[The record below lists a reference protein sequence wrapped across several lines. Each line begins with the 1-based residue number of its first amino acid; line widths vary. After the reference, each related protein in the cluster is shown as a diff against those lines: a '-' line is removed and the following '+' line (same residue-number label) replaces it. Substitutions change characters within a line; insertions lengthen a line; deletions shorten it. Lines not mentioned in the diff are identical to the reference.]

1 MKIFHMKLKA
11 NMNAKIIWMKR
22 EIEYRILIE
31 SSTYQVDN
39 LIEIRKCVK
48 NIILKKL
55 PKKSIKNLSLK

>member
-1 MKIFHMKLKA
+1 
-11 NMNAKIIWMKR
+11 MKR